1 MIKRH
6 IIETIYE
13 YDNEGKLIKKTVTET
28 NEEDTPSLNNIT
40 IPCNPYPH
48 GPTGVAVT
56 PLTNVIEKDK
66 ITLSEIAKSTS
77 SSFDTSGILAMS
89 TPASLD
95 NYTADV
101 TEAKRF

>member
-6 IIETIYE
+6 IVETIYE
-13 YDNEGKLIKKTVTET
+13 YDNEGRLIKKTVTET
-28 NEEDTPSLNNIT
+28 NEDSTTSLNDIT
-40 IPCNPYPH
+40 IPCNPYPY

-66 ITLSEIAKSTS
+66 VTLSEIAKSS
-77 SSFDTSGILAMS
+77 IPANGMLSGITVAS

-95 NYTADV
+95 NFTANI
-101 TEAKRF
+101 